1 MEAEDYIVAFIQ
13 DQQQDKNNAK
23 EEEILDPMEKMKK

>member
-13 DQQQDKNNAK
+13 DQNQDKNKAN